1 MGATTLKVTLAGLA
15 LAIVGGG
22 VYLVAAG
29 TGPQTSKQTTS
40 ADMAVVNKTSFEIA
54 TTASGDLQAK
64 TQLELRSELD
74 FEASLVELAAEGAMV
89 KAGDLLFRLNT
100 DQIQTQIDEA
110 LLRVE
115 SAKADLVA
123 ADNSYEI
130 QKSENESKI
139 RQAQLKHEVAILALE
154 QWDKGER
161 VQKEKDIE
169 LALDKTAKDLE
180 RLIEKYE
187 QSIELNKQGFLSRDE
202 MQKDEI
208 SLREARAARAKAEL
222 EQNTYMNYQ
231 KPKDEKTKKSD
242 VEEAEAELSRVKQQA
257 TIQLAIKDADR
268 VNRRRTL
275 GLHEDKLAKLQ
286 RQIVAATV
294 RAPQDGLVVYAN
306 SAGRNFFDDSPF
318 AVGRKVRPQEP
329 LIVLPDTGEMVA
341 AVRVHESLAGRIRPG
356 QLAIVK
362 IDAYAGRS
370 FLGTVDSIGVMAES
384 QGRWSDPN
392 RREYTVKIAMDETG
406 PDVSLKPAMR
416 CEAVI
421 TLGRVEDVL
430 AVPLQAVFNDDM
442 VRFVYVPRGS
452 KYARVPVQVGRRS
465 DTRAE
470 IIAGIAEGER
480 VLLREPAAGEII
492 SAPWDE
498 SQLKLVGLKMSPEG
512 KPVPL
517 AGASSEGDPT
527 KRRQGRPPGG
537 GRGRPGGGPDGRPPE
552 GKGPEAKAPVTAPE
566 VKTPEAKGEV
576 AGAET
581 KAPVTVQAPAGDAK
595 PAKQ

>member
-1 MGATTLKVTLAGLA
+1 
-15 LAIVGGG
+15 
-22 VYLVAAG
+22 
-29 TGPQTSKQTTS
+29 
-40 ADMAVVNKTSFEIA
+40 
-54 TTASGDLQAK
+54 
-64 TQLELRSELD
+64 
-74 FEASLVELAAEGAMV
+74 
-89 KAGDLLFRLNT
+89 
-100 DQIQTQIDEA
+100 
-110 LLRVE
+110 
-115 SAKADLVA
+115 
-123 ADNSYEI
+123 
-130 QKSENESKI
+130 
-139 RQAQLKHEVAILALE
+139 
-154 QWDKGER
+154 
-161 VQKEKDIE
+161 
-169 LALDKTAKDLE
+169 
-180 RLIEKYE
+180 
-187 QSIELNKQGFLSRDE
+187 
-202 MQKDEI
+202 
-208 SLREARAARAKAEL
+208 
-222 EQNTYMNYQ
+222 MNYQ

-442 VRFVYVPRGS
+442 VRFVYAPRGS

-470 IIAGIAEGER
+470 IVAGVAEGER

-498 SQLKLVGLKMSPEG
+498 SQLKLVGLKMSPDG
-512 KPVPL
+512 KPVPI
-517 AGASSEGDPT
+517 AGVPGEADPT

-537 GRGRPGGGPDGRPPE
+537 GRGRPGGGPDGKPPE
-552 GKGPEAKAPVTAPE
+552 GKSPEARAPGTTPE
-566 VKTPEAKGEV
+566 VKATDAKAEV
-576 AGAET
+576 AGTEAKPPAT
-581 KAPVTVQAPAGDAK
+581 AQAPAGDAK